1 LAPVAVVAVIALAAC
16 SAYAPVSAPSQ
27 VQQPSLIPPT
37 PVDYAPP
44 IERRKPA
51 TDIFVDIARDL
62 LGTLDPGKRIALQPF
77 RAVDIPIALPV
88 AQGFNAALARA
99 IETAPDAPGT
109 IVAREELPRL
119 FAEAEEFGAAK
130 DAQKLLEAAHADI
143 LVIGTLIPAP
153 GGVEISYKA
162 FDARTGQQLAS
173 AAPRFQRV
181 DVAAPRGMPLD
192 QAVAAA
198 AEALAHQ
205 APEMRTVETL
215 GIYYQQSEVQ
225 TALGGYIGR
234 ALVGQLAEK
243 INGLQ
248 ASPAALLR
256 PEFQT
261 IDTLAAGGAEDVMVR
276 AKPGV
281 FLLSG
286 TLWDLGTDVEV
297 RLSLRGA
304 ADRVASTGVRI
315 RRDAIPAS
323 FLPLAP
329 AGLPA
334 GGQSA
339 RRDGAGP
346 FALQLS
352 SDRGRRPVYAAGD
365 SAHLLIQAV
374 RDGYLYCF
382 HQSSANAGGG
392 ITRIFPNPY
401 HPDAHIRG
409 QASVHIPDDGMNF
422 ALKVYGPAG
431 VEQVRCFVLDRDAE
445 GAVPAGVFGRG
456 LEPISANSLD
466 DVGQILR
473 AVPSAAVS
481 EATLVMTIEPRRTA
495 AAGTLK

>member
-1 LAPVAVVAVIALAAC
+1 M
-16 SAYAPVSAPSQ
+16 SAPARI
-27 VQQPSLIPPT
+27 QPSQPLPAQPPAQ
-37 PVDYAPP
+37 PVDYSPRPP
-44 IERRKPA
+44 RPNPS
-51 TDIFVDIARDL
+51 TDIFAEIARDL

-77 RAVDIPIALPV
+77 RAADIPVALPV

-99 IETAPDAPGT
+99 IETAPDFPGT

-119 FAEAEEFGAAK
+119 FAEAEEFGEAK
-130 DAQKLLEAAHADI
+130 EAQKLLEAAHADI

-173 AAPRFQRV
+173 AVPRFQHV

-198 AEALAHQ
+198 AETLARQ
-205 APEMRTVETL
+205 APDMRTVETL
-215 GIYYQQSEVQ
+215 GIYYQQSDVQ

-248 ASPAALLR
+248 ASPAVLLR
-256 PEFQT
+256 PDLQN
-261 IDTLAAGGAEDVMVR
+261 IDTLAAGGAEEVMVR

-286 TLWDLGTDVEV
+286 TLWDLGADVEV

-304 ADRVASTGVRI
+304 SDRVASTGIRI

-329 AGLPA
+329 SGLQA
-334 GGQSA
+334 GGPSS

-346 FALQLS
+346 FGLQLS
-352 SDRGRRPVYAAGD
+352 SDRGGRPVYAAGD
-365 SAHLLIQAV
+365 SAHLLIQTM

-392 ITRIFPNPY
+392 ITRIFPNPF
-401 HPDAHIRG
+401 HPDARIRG
-409 QASVHIPDDGMNF
+409 QTSVHIPDDGMNF

-431 VEQVRCFVLDRDAE
+431 VEQVRCFALDRDAE
-445 GAVPAGVFGRG
+445 GAVPQGLLGRG

-473 AVPSAAVS
+473 AVPAASVS

-495 AAGTLK
+495 AAGGLK

>member
-1 LAPVAVVAVIALAAC
+1 MQASQP
-16 SAYAPVSAPSQ
+16 APVSPAAYSQAPEYSQ
-27 VQQPSLIPPT
+27 AS
-37 PVDYAPP
+37 
-44 IERRKPA
+44 ERRNPGA
-51 TDIFVDIARDL
+51 DIFSDIARDL
-62 LGTLDPGKRIALQPF
+62 LGTLDPGKRIAIQPF
-77 RAVDIPIALPV
+77 RAADIPIALPV

-99 IETAPDAPGT
+99 IETAPDSAGT

-119 FAEAEEFGAAK
+119 FAEAEEFGEAK
-130 DAQKLLEAAHADI
+130 EAQKLLEAAHADV
-143 LVIGTLIPAP
+143 LVIGSLMPVP

-173 AAPRFQRV
+173 ASPRFQHV
-181 DVAAPRGMPLD
+181 DVSAPRGMPLD

-198 AEALAHQ
+198 AEALARQ
-205 APEMRTVETL
+205 APDMRTVETL

-248 ASPAALLR
+248 TSPAALLR
-256 PEFQT
+256 PDLQN

-286 TLWDLGTDVEV
+286 TLWDLGADVEV

-304 ADRVASTGVRI
+304 SDRVASTGIRI

-329 AGLPA
+329 SGLQAGSSP
-334 GGQSA
+334 
-339 RRDGAGP
+339 RRDGVGP
-346 FALQLS
+346 FGLQLS

-365 SAHLLIQAV
+365 SAHLLIQTT

-392 ITRIFPNPY
+392 IIRIFPNPF
-401 HPDAHIRG
+401 HPSARIQG
-409 QASVHIPDDGMNF
+409 QTSVHIPDDGANF

-431 VEQVRCFVLDRDAE
+431 VEQVRCFALDRDVE
-445 GAVPAGVFGRG
+445 GAVPQGLLGRG
-456 LEPISANSLD
+456 LDPIRANSLD

-473 AVPSAAVS
+473 AVPAASVS

-495 AAGTLK
+495 AAGLLK